1 MSDVGAKTGLTSEER
16 EEAKKT
22 IRDSYQRNQPQEEFY
37 SETLKVAR
45 EAKTNQSK

>member
-1 MSDVGAKTGLTSEER
+1 MSDVGVKTGLTSEQR
-16 EEAKKT
+16 EEAKEV
-22 IRDSYQRNQPQEEFY
+22 IRDSYKRNQPQQEFY